1 MSDTNYTLLESQLT
15 ALIGDEVDAL
25 ANASNFVGLLFAALD
40 DVNWLGGQL

>member
-15 ALIGDEVDAL
+15 ALVGDEIDPL

-40 DVNWLGGQL
+40 DIDG